1 MLIKKISK
9 FLNTKKITYLN
20 NSFDKRNYRVNFNK
34 IKNKLKFNVKY
45 DINFGIKEI
54 IQYLRQNKKIN
65 YKNMGNYKVIND

>member
-1 MLIKKISK
+1 MLIKISK

-20 NSFDKRNYRVNFNK
+20 NSFDKEITGKFNK

-54 IQYLRQNKKIN
+54 IQYLRQNKN
-65 YKNMGNYKVIND
+65 